1 MKDYKAFIGGEFVSG
16 GGGLFS
22 VYNPATGEEI
32 GRAPNCTP
40 EDADRAIEA
49 AWQAQKAW
57 RKISPVERA
66 EYLKKLASLVFTNQE
81 RLSKFLTLEEG
92 KILSSAMYEIGGA
105 GALADYHAG
114 WARRIEGE
122 LVQSDSTDEN
132 IIVYKE
138 PVGVVACIIPWN
150 FPIYILFRK
159 MCPALIAG
167 NAVVIKPSSETPLIA
182 LEIAELFTEAG
193 FPKGLINIITGSGK
207 VLGAAIAKNPKVS
220 MISLTG
226 SSEAGREIMRSG
238 AANIVKISLELGG
251 KAPAIV
257 MDDADLDLAAD
268 CIVQAKINN
277 AGQVC
282 NTVERIYAHEKITK
296 ELTDKLTERLS
307 KIAFSR
313 DDPNGQFVMG
323 PMINKNAVINTHG
336 FVERAVKAGAKLL
349 LGGNIPQGPGTFY
362 PMTLLTDCRQD
373 MEIMQEEI
381 FGPVLPL
388 AVFSSIDEA
397 LTKANDCKYGLTS
410 TLYTRNLKTAMIFSN
425 EIEFGELYINRGQ
438 GEAFQGYH
446 SGWKQT
452 GIGGDDGK
460 HGLEEFLQTRTVYIK
475 Y

>member
-1 MKDYKAFIGGEFVSG
+1 MKEYKAFIGGEFTAGS
-16 GGGLFS
+16 GGLFS

-32 GRAPNCTP
+32 GRAPNCGP
-40 EDADRAIEA
+40 EDADRAVEA
-49 AWQAQKAW
+49 AWQAQKSW
-57 RKISPVERA
+57 RKIPAAERA
-66 EYLKKLASLVFTNQE
+66 EYLKKLASLVFAHQE
-81 RLSKFLTLEEG
+81 RLSKFLNAEEG
-92 KILSSAMYEIGGA
+92 KILSSALYEIGGA

-122 LVQSDSTDEN
+122 LVQSDSADEN
-132 IIVYKE
+132 ISVYKE

-150 FPIYILFRK
+150 FPVYILFRK

-167 NAVVIKPSSETPLIA
+167 NAVLIKPSSETPLIA
-182 LEIAELFTEAG
+182 LEMAELFTEAG

-226 SSEAGREIMRSG
+226 SSEAGREIMRNG
-238 AANIVKISLELGG
+238 ADNITKVSLELGG

-282 NTVERIYAHEKITK
+282 NTVERIYAHERIVK
-296 ELTDKLTERLS
+296 ELTGKLMERLS
-307 KIAFSR
+307 KVSFSR
-313 DDPNGQFVMG
+313 DDPAGQFVMG
-323 PMINKNAVINTHG
+323 PMINKNAVMHTHG
-336 FVERAVKAGAKLL
+336 FVERAVKAGAKIL
-349 LGGNIPQGPGTFY
+349 LGGNIPPGPGAFY
-362 PMTLLTDCRQD
+362 PMTLLTECRQD
-373 MEIMQEEI
+373 MEIMHEEI

-388 AVFSSIDEA
+388 AVFSSLQEA
-397 LTKANDCKYGLTS
+397 LTMANDCKYGLTS
-410 TLYTRNLKTAMIFSN
+410 TLYTRDLKTAMIFSN